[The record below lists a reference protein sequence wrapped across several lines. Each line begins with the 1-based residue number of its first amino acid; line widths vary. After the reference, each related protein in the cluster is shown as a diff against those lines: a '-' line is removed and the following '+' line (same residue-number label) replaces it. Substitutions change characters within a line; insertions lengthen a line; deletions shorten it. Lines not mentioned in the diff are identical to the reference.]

1 MGLPFLQGFY
11 IINSLLKTFLQG
23 REQRMKCLYGECP
36 SREVVRKE
44 RKNGINMGEI
54 RLGEHLLVHRYF
66 FHTKCIRYT
75 DIVNAYLMTEVSE
88 GGDFA
93 HEEMSLCIG
102 DPSGKVWR
110 LHADY
115 KAYVMETL
123 DWFRE
128 HQPHIRI
135 GK

>member
-1 MGLPFLQGFY
+1 
-11 IINSLLKTFLQG
+11 
-23 REQRMKCLYGECP
+23 MKCLYGECP
-36 SREVVRKE
+36 SVEEVRKVQ
-44 RKNGINMGEI
+44 KHGVNMGEI
-54 RLGEHLLVHRYF
+54 RLGEELLVHRYF
-66 FHTKCIRYT
+66 FRTKCIRYA
-75 DIVNAYLMTEVSE
+75 DIVNAYLMTEISE

-102 DPSGKVWR
+102 DLSGKIWR

-115 KAYVMETL
+115 KAYVTETL
-123 DWFRE
+123 DWLRE

>member
-1 MGLPFLQGFY
+1 
-11 IINSLLKTFLQG
+11 
-23 REQRMKCLYGECP
+23 MKCLYGECP
-36 SREVVRKE
+36 SKEEVRKVK
-44 RKNGINMGEI
+44 KNGINMGEI
-54 RLGEHLLVHRYF
+54 RLGDTLLVHRYF

-88 GGDFA
+88 GGDFS

>member
-11 IINSLLKTFLQG
+11 IINSLLRTFLEG

-36 SREVVRKE
+36 SREEVKRE

-123 DWFRE
+123 GWFRE